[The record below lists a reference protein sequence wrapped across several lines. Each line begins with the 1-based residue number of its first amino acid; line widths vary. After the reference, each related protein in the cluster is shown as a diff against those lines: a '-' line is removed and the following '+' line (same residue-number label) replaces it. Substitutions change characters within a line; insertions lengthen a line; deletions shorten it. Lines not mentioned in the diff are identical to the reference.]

1 MAFAVERSKK
11 AGNDAF
17 VSGHHREAV
26 RLYTQ
31 AIAGDPTDKALF
43 SNRSAASLALGHHDD
58 ALADAAACV
67 SLARPTVYSPSTTTT
82 TTTTTTTM

>member
-67 SLARPTVYSPSTTTT
+67 SLARGGNP
-82 TTTTTTTM
+82 